1 MVDYRAKVYRE
12 NADDCRRKQPET
24 GPGRKKHG
32 SNWLM
37 NGFGSRTTST
47 T

>member
-1 MVDYRAKVYRE
+1 MVDNRAEVYRE
-12 NADDCRRKQPET
+12 NADDCRAQAARDHA
-24 GPGRKKHG
+24 GRKKHG

-47 T
+47 N